1 MILDRCGKV
10 VLEYPCPWVYKL
22 IGPDVARL
30 HAAVAEIGQERACTV
45 TPSSSSR
52 TGKYHCLD
60 VEIVVAGETE
70 RNELYLAFKGHPA
83 VIMVL

>member
-22 IGPDVARL
+22 IGADQELL
-30 HAAVAEIGQERACTV
+30 HAAIAEIAQSRACTV
-45 TPSSSSR
+45 TPSRSSR
-52 TGKYHCLD
+52 TGKYHSLD
-60 VEIVVAGETE
+60 VEIVVTAEQE
-70 RNELYLAFKGHPA
+70 RNGLYAAFKAHPA